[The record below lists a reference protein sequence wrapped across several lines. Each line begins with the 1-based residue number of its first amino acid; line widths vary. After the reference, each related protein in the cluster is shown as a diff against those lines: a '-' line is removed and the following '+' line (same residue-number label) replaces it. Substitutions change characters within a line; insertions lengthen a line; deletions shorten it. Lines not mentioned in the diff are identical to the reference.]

1 MTSTYIR
8 KIKFKFKN
16 KCLIKKGEQEKM
28 NPMEEFKKQLTKE
41 IQLGKKQKILIKVLN
56 AKDST
61 DIENRVALSSA
72 KDTMSEYQ
80 VRKIETLTKCIISI
94 DNIQLK
100 DFPDVQN
107 DIKNSMPI
115 DEAIKKEILSW
126 DNIITDKIYSYYLQF
141 LKERNEQIDKDI
153 NFQISLS

>member
-1 MTSTYIR
+1 
-8 KIKFKFKN
+8 
-16 KCLIKKGEQEKM
+16 M